1 MKAQKSLSV
10 DESKQKKLLTYH
22 KKEKSF
28 ESNQE
33 TRLKSIEKK
42 SQKPSF
48 INIVQKS
55 RYVQFRV

>member
-10 DESKQKKLLTYH
+10 DESKQKKLLTCH
-22 KKEKSF
+22 KKEKFF